1 MEVCLADSFES
12 ASLHSQSTTWE
23 TMQRKTAS
31 LLMKVKRD
39 RTRKVCVVKF
49 QGVGKG
55 EVWEGMGRVGSG
67 LISLFGRRMSYAPS
81 LFPALEL
88 VCGAGSFSGECMGW
102 KSGFGPLIME
112 LRDKYCDV
120 LGTQQP
126 QPSL

>member
-1 MEVCLADSFES
+1 MEACLADSFES

-39 RTRKVCVVKF
+39 RTRKMCVVKF

-55 EVWEGMGRVGSG
+55 EIWEGMGRVGSG

-81 LFPALEL
+81 LFPAL
-88 VCGAGSFSGECMGW
+88 
-102 KSGFGPLIME
+102 
-112 LRDKYCDV
+112 
-120 LGTQQP
+120 
-126 QPSL
+126 